1 MYVKNIQNELN
12 KENIIAEKEIIT
24 NNSGIISY
32 NLPNSKYVD
41 TKIFSRLLEDSRVVA
56 SYKMYW
62 LLGIIE
68 EVHLGNLEI
77 PFKKLVARMI
87 TGAWYPTLQYRLY
100 FGQFDNL
107 KRSIDYISSAHKK
120 PANINS
126 SELLEFIY
134 GIDDKILNKQMKELT
149 YNVPYML
156 LTPFFDNKI
165 KGTSGSKRVK
175 KIIDLSLSEPGVL
188 YKIIKGDEDKII
200 VSEEWATYMKGNYKL
215 IKAWI
220 YYKLSCFLQKRNP
233 NVPAIIFKLDPP
245 ITRNLT
251 SSTKMWTDIIKDRK
265 IKEIYTGREFS
276 QQNYDEL
283 GTLSIDHFIP
293 WSFVMH
299 DEIWN
304 LVPTFKNINSSKSDK
319 LLRYENYIDKF
330 CNLQYEA
337 FSFICDN
344 NRKKDLEQY
353 VDILR
358 LENPLDFYKNKG
370 KEGFSEKL
378 KLSIAP
384 IYQIAVNQGFSVIDK
399 L

>member
-62 LLGIIE
+62 LLGILE
-68 EVHLGNLEI
+68 EVNLSNNEVT
-77 PFKKLVARMI
+77 FKKLVARMI

-233 NVPAIIFKLDPP
+233 NVPAIIFKLEPP

-251 SSTKMWTDIIKDRK
+251 SATKMWTDIINDRK